1 MLQKNCPGEHRQD
14 GILIAEDAM
23 ASSLFRSNILGAEY
37 TLTAE
42 LRRSDILVANDLLT
56 EELRRRD
63 ILVANDLLT
72 EELRRSDISII
83 LCHETGIIMFGTIIC
98 RALVTNS
105 HAESIYQNCY
115 L

>member
-37 TLTAE
+37 TLT
-42 LRRSDILVANDLLT
+42 
-56 EELRRRD
+56 EELRRR
-63 ILVANDLLT
+63 
-72 EELRRSDISII
+72 DISII